1 MQSGFE
7 ATHYTLDRMDK
18 VPHGGRMISVTPR
31 ALLLPILV
39 LLSAATS
46 SMAQNPGA
54 SLGDLAKQGHSVTA
68 VTPIYSQLVMFSYPP
83 GFKPAF
89 AKDSGPNYIQEYVL
103 EGETV
108 EKWSQMVT
116 LTGAKG
122 LVANQAV
129 TPQRLV
135 EHIAG
140 GFQRACP
147 ASFAA
152 QQFGTLKIS
161 GYDAF
166 VALFGCGTVTSGPP
180 RSEVAMVLAI
190 KGAADYYTI
199 QWAERAQQSA
209 QRPVLDG
216 EKWLDRLKQL
226 NPIKV
231 CDRIPN
237 EPAPYPSCADQK

>member
-1 MQSGFE
+1 
-7 ATHYTLDRMDK
+7 
-18 VPHGGRMISVTPR
+18 MIAVAHR
-31 ALLLPILV
+31 AFLLPVLV
-39 LLSAATS
+39 ALSAATS
-46 SMAQNPGA
+46 SVAQTPGA
-54 SLGDLAKQGHSVTA
+54 SLGDLAKQGHSVTT
-68 VTPIYSQLVMFSYPP
+68 VTPVYSQLVTFSYPP

-122 LVANQAV
+122 LAANQAV
-129 TPQRLV
+129 TPQRFV

-140 GFQRACP
+140 QFQRACP
-147 ASFAA
+147 SSFAV
-152 QQFGTLKIS
+152 QPFGTLKIS

-166 VALFGCGTVTSGPP
+166 VALFGCGTVSSGPP

-190 KGAADYYTI
+190 KGVADYYTV

-209 QRPVLDG
+209 QRPALDG
-216 EKWLDRLKQL
+216 EKWLGRLKQL

-237 EPAPYPSCADQK
+237 EPAPYPSCINQK

>member
-1 MQSGFE
+1 MSIG
-7 ATHYTLDRMDK
+7 L
-18 VPHGGRMISVTPR
+18 R
-31 ALLLPILV
+31 ALLLSVFIAA
-39 LLSAATS
+39 SAATS
-46 SMAQNPGA
+46 SMAQKPGGKP
-54 SLGDLAKQGHSVTA
+54 GDPAKQGRSVTA
-68 VTPIYSQLVMFSYPP
+68 VTPVYSQLLMFSYPP

-89 AKDSGPNYIQEYVL
+89 EKDSGPNYIQEYVL

-122 LVANQAV
+122 LAANQSV

-147 ASFAA
+147 SSFAA
-152 QQFGTLKIS
+152 QPIGALKVS
-161 GYDAF
+161 GYDAY
-166 VALFGCGTVTSGPP
+166 VALIGCGTVSGGPP
-180 RSEVAMVLAI
+180 RSEIAIVLAV

-199 QWAERAQQSA
+199 QWAERAQPSA
-209 QRPVLDG
+209 QRPVLDA
-216 EKWLDRLKQL
+216 EKWSGRLKQL

-231 CDRIPN
+231 CNRVPN
-237 EPAPYPSCADQK
+237 EPAPYPSCMNQK